1 MQEELADIWKENLLE
16 DIEAGDVQF
25 TSVRDFLAE
34 LKKEFEGGNN
44 ESAKVIELKKIE
56 QGGKIIEEFV

>member
-1 MQEELADIWKENLLE
+1 MLE

-44 ESAKVIELKKIE
+44 EPAKVIELKKIE
-56 QGGKIIEEFV
+56 QGGKIMEEFV